1 MTEKLYENDSLLQSC
16 QATVVSCEKKEDHYE
31 VILDRTVLFPEGGGQ
46 LSDQGWLDKVPVFY
60 ASEEGQDVRHW
71 TREPLEPGKTV
82 AVKLDW
88 PVRLDRMQQHCG
100 EHILSYAFWKT
111 CGANNVGFHMNEDSV
126 FIDLDQEIDEEKAK
140 KAEWMANECLW
151 ANEPISLHYVDAS
164 ELGNYPLRKK
174 NEKLKGTVRLVDI
187 KNGDICTCCGT
198 HPPYTGMVG
207 SIQIIRFVRHKGGS
221 RIEFLCG
228 NRALRAMH
236 ERNRILEDTSNFLSV
251 KAEDVLPAVEKL
263 HQEILDLRGKVREK
277 TQELIRLQLPEKMA
291 QAPVLPNGTKLL
303 VLTLEGT
310 AADGKSAMKLASAQP
325 GVLAAVFTKEGDRL
339 MYQFALSEG
348 AEGDCRA
355 CCAKANELFGGRG
368 GGRPQSAQG
377 GGTAGA
383 DWEEKV
389 KELVEGIRG

>member
-60 ASEEGQDVRHW
+60 ASEKGQDVRHW

>member
-207 SIQIIRFVRHKGGS
+207 YIQIIRFVRHKGGS

-291 QAPVLPNGTKLL
+291 QAPVLPNSTKLL

-339 MYQFALSEG
+339 MYQFALSDG

-368 GGRPQSAQG
+368 GGRTQSAQG

>member
-1 MTEKLYENDSLLQSC
+1 M
-16 QATVVSCEKKEDHYE
+16 
-31 VILDRTVLFPEGGGQ
+31 
-46 LSDQGWLDKVPVFY
+46 
-60 ASEEGQDVRHW
+60 
-71 TREPLEPGKTV
+71 

-151 ANEPISLHYVDAS
+151 ANEPISLHYVDTS

-251 KAEDVLPAVEKL
+251 KAEDVLPAVENSTRRSW
-263 HQEILDLRGKVREK
+263 I
-277 TQELIRLQLPEKMA
+277 
-291 QAPVLPNGTKLL
+291 
-303 VLTLEGT
+303 
-310 AADGKSAMKLASAQP
+310 S
-325 GVLAAVFTKEGDRL
+325 
-339 MYQFALSEG
+339 
-348 AEGDCRA
+348 
-355 CCAKANELFGGRG
+355 GGRYG
-368 GGRPQSAQG
+368 KRP
-377 GGTAGA
+377 
-383 DWEEKV
+383 
-389 KELVEGIRG
+389 RN

>member
-16 QATVVSCEKKEDHYE
+16 QATVVSCEKKEEHYE

-60 ASEEGQDVRHW
+60 ASEEGTDVRHW

-82 AVKLDW
+82 VVKLDW

-140 KAEWMANECLW
+140 NAEWMANECLW

-221 RIEFLCG
+221 RIEFICG

-277 TQELIRLQLPEKMA
+277 TQELIRLRLPEKMA

>member
-111 CGANNVGFHMNEDSV
+111 CGAKNVGFHMNEDSV

-174 NEKLKGTVRLVDI
+174 NEQLKGTVRLVDI

>member
-16 QATVVSCEKKEDHYE
+16 QATVVSCEKKEEHYE

-60 ASEEGQDVRHW
+60 ASEEGTDVRHW

-82 AVKLDW
+82 VVKLDW

-221 RIEFLCG
+221 RIEFICG

-277 TQELIRLQLPEKMA
+277 TQELIRLRLPEKMA

>member
-164 ELGNYPLRKK
+164 ALGNYPLRKK

-277 TQELIRLQLPEKMA
+277 TQELIRLQLPEQLAK
-291 QAPVLPNGTKLL
+291 APVLQNGTKLL

-310 AADGKSAMKLASAQP
+310 AADEKSAMKLASAQP

-377 GGTAGA
+377 GGTAGP

>member
-16 QATVVSCEKKEDHYE
+16 TAVVRSCEQKEDYYE

-46 LSDQGWLDKVPVFY
+46 LSDKGWLDTVPVYY
-60 ASEEGQDVRHW
+60 ASEDGPEVRHW
-71 TREPLEPGKTV
+71 THAPVEPGKTV
-82 AVKLDW
+82 TVKLDW

-164 ELGNYPLRKK
+164 ELGKYTLRKK
-174 NEKLKGTVRLVDI
+174 NEKLRGTVRLVDI

-228 NRALRAMH
+228 NRALKAMH
-236 ERNRILEDTSNFLSV
+236 ERNRILEETSNFLSV

-277 TQELIRLQLPEKMA
+277 TQELIRFQLPDLLA
-291 QAPVLPNGTKLL
+291 QAPVLTNGTRLL

-310 AADGKSAMKLASAQP
+310 AADGKSAMKLASAEP
-325 GVLAAVFTKEGDRL
+325 GVLAAVFTKDGDRI

-348 AEGDCRA
+348 AEGDCKA
-355 CCAKANELFGGRG
+355 CCAKANALFGGRG

-383 DWEEKV
+383 DWEQKV
-389 KELVEGIRG
+389 RELVAEIKK

>member
-16 QATVVSCEKKEDHYE
+16 QATVVSCEKKEEHYE

-60 ASEEGQDVRHW
+60 ASEEGTDVRHW

-82 AVKLDW
+82 VVKLDW

-164 ELGNYPLRKK
+164 ELRNYPLRKK

-221 RIEFLCG
+221 RIEFICG

-277 TQELIRLQLPEKMA
+277 TQELIRLRLPEKMA

-348 AEGDCRA
+348 TEGDCRA

>member
-16 QATVVSCEKKEDHYE
+16 TAVVRSCEQKEDHYE

-46 LSDQGWLDKVPVFY
+46 LSDKGWLDTVPVYY
-60 ASEEGQDVRHW
+60 ASEDGPEVRHW
-71 TREPLEPGKTV
+71 THAPVEPGKTV
-82 AVKLDW
+82 TVKLDW

-151 ANEPISLHYVDAS
+151 ANEPVSLHYVDAS
-164 ELGNYPLRKK
+164 ELGKYPLRKK
-174 NEKLKGTVRLVDI
+174 NEKLRGTVRLVDI

-228 NRALRAMH
+228 NRALKAMH
-236 ERNRILEDTSNFLSV
+236 ERNRILEETSNFLSV
-251 KAEDVLPAVEKL
+251 KTEDVLPAVEKL

-277 TQELIRLQLPEKMA
+277 TQELIRFQLPDLLA
-291 QAPVLPNGTKLL
+291 QAPVLADGTRLL

-310 AADGKSAMKLASAQP
+310 AADGKSAMKLASAEP
-325 GVLAAVFTKEGDRL
+325 GVLAAVFTKDGDRI

-348 AEGDCRA
+348 AEGDCKA
-355 CCAKANELFGGRG
+355 CCAKANALFGGRG

-383 DWEEKV
+383 DWEQKIR
-389 KELVEGIRG
+389 ELVAEIKK

>member
-46 LSDQGWLDKVPVFY
+46 LSDRGWLDKVPVFY
-60 ASEEGQDVRHW
+60 ASEDGPEVRHW
-71 TREPLEPGKTV
+71 TWEPVEPGKTV

-174 NEKLKGTVRLVDI
+174 NEKLRGTVRLVDI

>member
-1 MTEKLYENDSLLQSC
+1 MTEKLYENNSLLQSC
-16 QATVVSCEKKEDHYE
+16 TAVVRSCEAKEDHYE

-46 LSDQGWLDKVPVFY
+46 LSDKGWLDTVPVYY
-60 ASEEGQDVRHW
+60 ASEDGPEVRHW
-71 TREPLEPGKTV
+71 THAPVEPGKTV
-82 AVKLDW
+82 TVKLDW

-151 ANEPISLHYVDAS
+151 ANEPVSLHYVDAS

-174 NEKLKGTVRLVDI
+174 NEKLRGTVRLVDI

-207 SIQIIRFVRHKGGS
+207 SIQIIRFARHKGGS

-228 NRALRAMH
+228 NRALKAMH
-236 ERNRILEDTSNFLSV
+236 ERNRILEETSNFLSV

-277 TQELIRLQLPEKMA
+277 TQELIRFQLPDLLA
-291 QAPVLPNGTKLL
+291 QAPVLANGTRLL

-310 AADGKSAMKLASAQP
+310 AAEGKSAMKLASAEP
-325 GVLAAVFTKEGDRL
+325 GVLAAVFTKDGDRL
-339 MYQFALSEG
+339 LYQFALSEG
-348 AEGDCRA
+348 AEGDCKA
-355 CCAKANELFGGRG
+355 CCAKANALFGGRG

-383 DWEEKV
+383 DWEQKV
-389 KELVEGIRG
+389 RELVAEIKK

>member
-236 ERNRILEDTSNFLSV
+236 ERNRILEDSSNFLSV

>member
-16 QATVVSCEKKEDHYE
+16 QATVVSCEKKEEHYE

-60 ASEEGQDVRHW
+60 ASEEGTDVRHW

-82 AVKLDW
+82 VVKLDW

-126 FIDLDQEIDEEKAK
+126 FIDLDQKIDEEKAK

-221 RIEFLCG
+221 RIEFICG

-263 HQEILDLRGKVREK
+263 HQEILDLLGKVREK
-277 TQELIRLQLPEKMA
+277 TQELIRLRLPEKMA

>member
-16 QATVVSCEKKEDHYE
+16 QATVVSCEKKEEHYE

-60 ASEEGQDVRHW
+60 ASEEGTDVRHW

-82 AVKLDW
+82 VVKLDW

-198 HPPYTGMVG
+198 HSPYTGMVG

-221 RIEFLCG
+221 RIEFICG

-277 TQELIRLQLPEKMA
+277 TQELIRLRLPEKMA

>member
-236 ERNRILEDTSNFLSV
+236 ERNWILEDTSNFLSV

>member
-303 VLTLEGT
+303 LLTLEGT

>member
-60 ASEEGQDVRHW
+60 ASEEGPDVRHW

-151 ANEPISLHYVDAS
+151 ANEPISLHYVYAS
-164 ELGNYPLRKK
+164 ELVNYPLRKK

-355 CCAKANELFGGRG
+355 CCTKANELFGGRG

>member
-151 ANEPISLHYVDAS
+151 ANEPVSLHYVDAS
-164 ELGNYPLRKK
+164 ELGKYLLRKK
-174 NEKLKGTVRLVDI
+174 NEKLRGTVRLVDI

>member
-60 ASEEGQDVRHW
+60 ASEEGPDVRHW
-71 TREPLEPGKTV
+71 TQEPLEPGKTV

-303 VLTLEGT
+303 VLTLEGS

>member
-310 AADGKSAMKLASAQP
+310 AADGKSAMKLASAQL

>member
-207 SIQIIRFVRHKGGS
+207 SIQIIRFVRHKVGS

>member
-126 FIDLDQEIDEEKAK
+126 FIDLDQEIDEEKDK

>member
-1 MTEKLYENDSLLQSC
+1 M
-16 QATVVSCEKKEDHYE
+16 
-31 VILDRTVLFPEGGGQ
+31 
-46 LSDQGWLDKVPVFY
+46 
-60 ASEEGQDVRHW
+60 
-71 TREPLEPGKTV
+71 

-263 HQEILDLRGKVREK
+263 HKEILDLRGKVREK

>member
-126 FIDLDQEIDEEKAK
+126 SIDLDQEIDEEKAK

>member
-16 QATVVSCEKKEDHYE
+16 QATVVSCEKKEEHYE

-60 ASEEGQDVRHW
+60 ASEEGTDVRHW

-82 AVKLDW
+82 VVKLDW

-126 FIDLDQEIDEEKAK
+126 FINLDQEIDEEKAK

-221 RIEFLCG
+221 RIEFICG

-277 TQELIRLQLPEKMA
+277 TQELIRLRLPEKMA

>member
-348 AEGDCRA
+348 AEGDCKA

>member
-236 ERNRILEDTSNFLSV
+236 ERNRILEETSNFLSV

>member
-1 MTEKLYENDSLLQSC
+1 
-16 QATVVSCEKKEDHYE
+16 
-31 VILDRTVLFPEGGGQ
+31 
-46 LSDQGWLDKVPVFY
+46 
-60 ASEEGQDVRHW
+60 
-71 TREPLEPGKTV
+71 
-82 AVKLDW
+82 
-88 PVRLDRMQQHCG
+88 
-100 EHILSYAFWKT
+100 
-111 CGANNVGFHMNEDSV
+111 
-126 FIDLDQEIDEEKAK
+126 
-140 KAEWMANECLW
+140 MANECLW
-151 ANEPISLHYVDAS
+151 ANEPVSLHYVDAS
-164 ELGNYPLRKK
+164 ELGKYPLRKK
-174 NEKLKGTVRLVDI
+174 NEKLRGTVRLVDI

>member
-277 TQELIRLQLPEKMA
+277 TQELIRPQLPEKMA

>member
-291 QAPVLPNGTKLL
+291 QAPVLPNATKLL

-339 MYQFALSEG
+339 MYQFALNEG